1 MKQTYINAET
11 LNIEEQEVV
20 VGNNKEN
27 KDFKPKNEEENI
39 QIHEDQLEFAY
50 ISQFIFKIQK
60 KINRKTF
67 Q

>member
-1 MKQTYINAET
+1 MKQTYIDIET

-39 QIHEDQLEFAY
+39 QIHEDQLEFK
-50 ISQFIFKIQK
+50 F
-60 KINRKTF
+60 
-67 Q
+67 